1 MVRLKDTF
9 KAILLHHF
17 NLGDSCTKTL
27 KVLQQTYGEDAPSY
41 SCIKKWFKRFKS
53 GDISLKDATVPGRPQ
68 EVSDEILLK
77 KIEENPDFCSESLSQ
92 MMNCCQRTIERHL
105 KRLGFRYKLGQWV
118 PHELTVNNKRT
129 RKSKCEL
136 LIEKNEKQ
144 PFLRYLVTSDEKWI
158 LFDNVKNNRRWLRPT
173 DQNRQVAKP
182 KLTPKK
188 VMLCVWWDCQ
198 GVIHWELLNNGQTVT
213 AEVYIQQLTRV
224 QEQLIKKRPALIN
237 FKRVTFL
244 HDNARPHTAKITQ
257 EFLDKLGWD
266 VLSHPP
272 YSPDIAPSDYHLFRS
287 LEHFIRNKK
296 YTSKEEVKNALTSFF
311 DSKLRP
317 FYAKGINKLPDR
329 WQKIIDANGN
339 YAFN

>member
-1 MVRLKDTF
+1 MSAPISFAIIINEKRRREKIRP
-9 KAILLHHF
+9 ILLVPPFHS
-17 NLGDSCTKTL
+17 LYERSLLERRRGRRGGRGRLVSP
-27 KVLQQTYGEDAPSY
+27 VL
-41 SCIKKWFKRFKS
+41 
-53 GDISLKDATVPGRPQ
+53 
-68 EVSDEILLK
+68 
-77 KIEENPDFCSESLSQ
+77 
-92 MMNCCQRTIERHL
+92 
-105 KRLGFRYKLGQWV
+105 
-118 PHELTVNNKRT
+118 
-129 RKSKCEL
+129 
-136 LIEKNEKQ
+136 
-144 PFLRYLVTSDEKWI
+144 
-158 LFDNVKNNRRWLRPT
+158 
-173 DQNRQVAKP
+173 
-182 KLTPKK
+182 
-188 VMLCVWWDCQ
+188 WDCQ
-198 GVIHWELLNNGQTVT
+198 GVIHWELLKNGQTVT